1 MSNPLAVDIDFDY
14 ASQQWKANKIRQT
27 NGTYRY
33 IDNRHKLYLTRPQC
47 TLSHKPR
54 CGWLDPTT
62 GKKCAHVSYFT
73 EADKGKYWALISKMD
88 VDVLDGI
95 YCWVHKKSE
104 TS

>member
-1 MSNPLAVDIDFDY
+1 MSNSLAVDIDFDS

-47 TLSHKPR
+47 ILSHKPR

-62 GKKCAHVSYFT
+62 GKKCTHVSYFT
-73 EADKGKYWALISKMD
+73 KIDKARLGTMFDTMD
-88 VDVLDGI
+88 VDSLDGV